1 MTKWK
6 RLRRRKE
13 RKRTEELRGSKA
25 EEKPEEQTFRLKQE
39 RERVEFEKQLA
50 LTESEKTSGNIQY
63 SQETEKLDNTKN
75 SKPTTILAQ
84 IPRYAYLLAI
94 FALLSGVFFPLIT
107 PGIPFDHVIQGV
119 ATLFLGLAGG
129 ILLFKA
135 TTSDNR
141 RGILIAI
148 GFALITICLVLVYH
162 IKETFTS
169 LYF

>member
-6 RLRRRKE
+6 RLRKLREK
-13 RKRTEELRGSKA
+13 KRFDAEVPRPKA
-25 EEKPEEQTFRLKQE
+25 EGEEVKQTEPEKI
-39 RERVEFEKQLA
+39 
-50 LTESEKTSGNIQY
+50 SENIQQ
-63 SQETEKLDNTKN
+63 SQEIEKLDNTKT

-94 FALLSGVFFPLIT
+94 FALLAGVFFPLIT
-107 PGIPFDHVIQGV
+107 PGIPFDYVIQGT

-135 TTSDNR
+135 TTADNR

-148 GFALITICLVLVYH
+148 GFALIAICLVLIYH
-162 IKETFTS
+162 IQEMFSS
-169 LYF
+169 LYS

>member
-6 RLRRRKE
+6 RLRKLREK
-13 RKRTEELRGSKA
+13 KRFEAEALRPETEGEKVKQTEPEKISK
-25 EEKPEEQTFRLKQE
+25 
-39 RERVEFEKQLA
+39 
-50 LTESEKTSGNIQY
+50 NIQQ
-63 SQETEKLDNTKN
+63 SQEIENLENTKT

-94 FALLSGVFFPLIT
+94 FVLLSGIFFPLIT
-107 PGIPFDHVIQGV
+107 PEMPYDYAIQGV
-119 ATLFLGLAGG
+119 VILFLGLAGG

-148 GFALITICLVLVYH
+148 GFALIAISLALIYH
-162 IKETFTS
+162 IQESFSS
-169 LYF
+169 LYL

>member
-1 MTKWK
+1 MTKWN
-6 RLRRRKE
+6 RLRKLREK
-13 RKRTEELRGSKA
+13 KRFEAEVLRPKA
-25 EEKPEEQTFRLKQE
+25 EGEEVKQTEPEKISK
-39 RERVEFEKQLA
+39 
-50 LTESEKTSGNIQY
+50 NIQQ
-63 SQETEKLDNTKN
+63 SQEIENLENTKT

-141 RGILIAI
+141 RRILVVI
-148 GFALITICLVLVYH
+148 GFALITICLVLIYH
-162 IKETFTS
+162 IQEMFSS
-169 LYF
+169 LYS

>member
-6 RLRRRKE
+6 RLRKLREK
-13 RKRTEELRGSKA
+13 KRFEAEVLRPKA
-25 EEKPEEQTFRLKQE
+25 EVEEVKQTEPEKISK
-39 RERVEFEKQLA
+39 
-50 LTESEKTSGNIQY
+50 NIQQ
-63 SQETEKLDNTKN
+63 SQEIEKLDNTKN

-84 IPRYAYLLAI
+84 IPQYAYLLAI
-94 FALLSGVFFPLIT
+94 FALLAGVFFPLIT
-107 PGIPFDHVIQGV
+107 PGVPYDYVIQGT

-148 GFALITICLVLVYH
+148 GFALITTCLVWIYH
-162 IKETFTS
+162 IQEAFRS

>member
-6 RLRRRKE
+6 RLRKLREK
-13 RKRTEELRGSKA
+13 KRFDAEVLRPKA
-25 EEKPEEQTFRLKQE
+25 EREEAKQTEPEKI
-39 RERVEFEKQLA
+39 
-50 LTESEKTSGNIQY
+50 SENTRQ
-63 SQETEKLDNTKN
+63 SQKIKKLDNTKN

-94 FALLSGVFFPLIT
+94 FALLAGVFFPLIT
-107 PGIPFDHVIQGV
+107 PGMPYDHVIQGT
-119 ATLFLGLAGG
+119 ATLFLGLVGA

-148 GFALITICLVLVYH
+148 GFALIAICLALIFYLQ
-162 IKETFTS
+162 EAFRS
-169 LYF
+169 MFS

>member
-6 RLRRRKE
+6 RLRKLREK
-13 RKRTEELRGSKA
+13 KRSDAEVLRPKA
-25 EEKPEEQTFRLKQE
+25 EVTAE
-39 RERVEFEKQLA
+39 
-50 LTESEKTSGNIQY
+50 LTEPEIKLTERTNLGDPQKIKKSEPKP
-63 SQETEKLDNTKN
+63 D

-94 FALLSGVFFPLIT
+94 FALLAGVFFPLIT
-107 PGIPFDHVIQGV
+107 PGIPYDYVIQGT
-119 ATLFLGLAGG
+119 ATLFLGLVSG

-148 GFALITICLVLVYH
+148 GFELIAICLVLIYH
-162 IKETFTS
+162 IQESFSS
-169 LYF
+169 LYS

>member
-6 RLRRRKE
+6 RLRKLREK
-13 RKRTEELRGSKA
+13 KRFGAEALRPKA
-25 EEKPEEQTFRLKQE
+25 EREEAKQTEPEKISK
-39 RERVEFEKQLA
+39 
-50 LTESEKTSGNIQY
+50 NIQQ
-63 SQETEKLDNTKN
+63 SQETEKLESTKT

-94 FALLSGVFFPLIT
+94 SALLSGVFFPLIT
-107 PGIPFDHVIQGV
+107 PGIPYDHVIQGT

-129 ILLFKA
+129 ILLFKS

-141 RGILIAI
+141 RGILIVI
-148 GFALITICLVLVYH
+148 GFVLIAISLTLIYH
-162 IKETFTS
+162 LQEAFRS

>member
-6 RLRRRKE
+6 RLRKLREK
-13 RKRTEELRGSKA
+13 KRFGAEALRPKA
-25 EEKPEEQTFRLKQE
+25 EGEEVKQTEPEKISK
-39 RERVEFEKQLA
+39 
-50 LTESEKTSGNIQY
+50 NIQQ
-63 SQETEKLDNTKN
+63 SQEIEKLDNTKN
-75 SKPTTILAQ
+75 SKPMTILAQ

-94 FALLSGVFFPLIT
+94 FALFTGIFFPLIT
-107 PGIPFDHVIQGV
+107 PGVPFDWVIQGT

-141 RGILIAI
+141 RGIFIVV
-148 GFALITICLVLVYH
+148 GFALITISLVLIYH
-162 IKETFTS
+162 LQETFSS

>member
-6 RLRRRKE
+6 RLRKLREK
-13 RKRTEELRGSKA
+13 KRFEAEVLRPKA
-25 EEKPEEQTFRLKQE
+25 EGEEVKQTEPEKI
-39 RERVEFEKQLA
+39 
-50 LTESEKTSGNIQY
+50 SENIQQ
-63 SQETEKLDNTKN
+63 SQEIENLDNTKN

-107 PGIPFDHVIQGV
+107 PGIPFDYVIQGV

-148 GFALITICLVLVYH
+148 GFALIAICLVSIYH
-162 IKETFTS
+162 IQETFSS

>member
-6 RLRRRKE
+6 RLRKLREK
-13 RKRTEELRGSKA
+13 KRFEAEVLRPKA
-25 EEKPEEQTFRLKQE
+25 EGEEVKQTEPEKISK
-39 RERVEFEKQLA
+39 
-50 LTESEKTSGNIQY
+50 NIQQ
-63 SQETEKLDNTKN
+63 SQEIEKLDNTKN

-94 FALLSGVFFPLIT
+94 FALLAGVFFPLIT
-107 PGIPFDHVIQGV
+107 PGIPYDYTIQGT

-148 GFALITICLVLVYH
+148 GFALIAISLTLIYH
-162 IKETFTS
+162 LQQAFRS

>member
-6 RLRRRKE
+6 RLKKLREK
-13 RKRTEELRGSKA
+13 KRFEAEALRPKA
-25 EEKPEEQTFRLKQE
+25 EREEAKQTEPEKISK
-39 RERVEFEKQLA
+39 
-50 LTESEKTSGNIQY
+50 NIQQ
-63 SQETEKLDNTKN
+63 SQEIEKLDNTKN
-75 SKPTTILAQ
+75 SKPMTILAQ

-148 GFALITICLVLVYH
+148 GFALIAISLVLIYQLREVFMSH
-162 IKETFTS
+162 
-169 LYF
+169 YF